1 MIQLLGYI
9 LTLERGG
16 NRSANQLLYGE
27 DVRDILR
34 NFQEIQSRYSIYFRT
49 VSFLGLLSLLLNWFE
64 LVLGRAA
71 STVCLISA
79 QTRYEGNQM
88 YQS

>member
-1 MIQLLGYI
+1 MIQLIGYI

-34 NFQEIQSRYSIYFRT
+34 NFQEIQSRHSIYIRT
-49 VSFLGLLSLLLNWFE
+49 VSFLSLLLNWFE
-64 LVLGRAA
+64 LVLGRATN
-71 STVCLISA
+71 TVCSIPA
-79 QTRYEGNQM
+79 QNRYEGNQM
-88 YQS
+88 